1 MEMLLSALLGE
12 GITRSLNFFISKS
25 SKLQP
30 HDMEDGF
37 HRVLLRAQVIIDE
50 ATGRH
55 ITNHAMLQKLDML
68 RGSMHR
74 GYYMLDSFRY
84 QFINGQDAR
93 DQIMSQ
99 SLSPSKVTYFKYF
112 CHLKRKIL
120 IFEQLQKMLDN
131 LRSMILDMEEVVIFL
146 TSYRRSYRQPYSM
159 HILLGNC
166 MFGRQMEVELAIN
179 FLLHTQ
185 AQGPQELEVMPIVGP
200 GKVGK
205 STLVAHVCKDERVR
219 DRFSKILWLC
229 DHDFKDDELAFIEE
243 CTVKLENLV
252 TNLNKDE
259 RLLVVVELV
268 GDPTEDAWNS
278 LYSTSKRC
286 MPRGSKIIV
295 TSRSDK
301 VVRFGTTRAITL
313 KFLTQEAFWYFF
325 KILVF
330 GSVDPDMHP
339 RLVQLAME
347 IAKMLKGFI
356 SGANVISSLLRD
368 NFGIQFWYKVL
379 TFFRGSIQKNISE
392 FGEHPSDRLSQDRPA
407 QLGRVSIPSEE
418 VLVSHQYQYSSQKE
432 IPKIGILDVVFGSI
446 KPLGKFDMLLW
457 RSHIPPYYSYVY
469 ACEIRELKIAG
480 AKRKRPMRSG
490 AALC

>member
-1 MEMLLSALLGE
+1 
-12 GITRSLNFFISKS
+12 
-25 SKLQP
+25 
-30 HDMEDGF
+30 
-37 HRVLLRAQVIIDE
+37 
-50 ATGRH
+50 
-55 ITNHAMLQKLDML
+55 
-68 RGSMHR
+68 
-74 GYYMLDSFRY
+74 
-84 QFINGQDAR
+84 
-93 DQIMSQ
+93 
-99 SLSPSKVTYFKYF
+99 
-112 CHLKRKIL
+112 
-120 IFEQLQKMLDN
+120 
-131 LRSMILDMEEVVIFL
+131 
-146 TSYRRSYRQPYSM
+146 
-159 HILLGNC
+159 
-166 MFGRQMEVELAIN
+166 MEVELAIN

-185 AQGPQELEVMPIVGP
+185 PQGPPELEVMPIVGP

-205 STLVAHVCKDERVR
+205 STLVAHVCKDERVC

-229 DHDFKDDELAFIEE
+229 DHDFKGDELAFIEE
-243 CTVKLENLV
+243 CTVKLQNLV

-268 GDPTEDAWNS
+268 GDPTEDEWNS

-301 VVRFGTTRAITL
+301 IVRFGTTRAITL

-356 SGANVISSLLRD
+356 TGANVISSLLRD
-368 NFGIQFWYKVL
+368 NFEIHFWYKVL
-379 TFFRGSIQKNISE
+379 MFFRGFIKKCISK

-407 QLGRVSIPSEE
+407 KLGRMAIPSEE
-418 VLVSHQYQYSSQKE
+418 LLVYQYQCSSQKE
-432 IPKIGILDVVFGSI
+432 IPKIGILDVVFGSV
-446 KPLGKFDMLLW
+446 KPHGKFDMLLW

-469 ACEIRELKIAG
+469 SCEIRELKITG

-490 AALC
+490 AAVC